1 MTRAEE
7 LVAQG
12 WQKQATTDEPRLSE
26 MTEMYAGIGFDVH
39 LEPFHPG
46 QEKGCDGCLAV
57 FPDLYKTI
65 YTRKRKEASLRRE
78 RSCTNS

>member
-1 MTRAEE
+1 MTREEE
-7 LVAQG
+7 LTSQG
-12 WQKQATTDEPRLSE
+12 WQKQATYDKPRLSE
-26 MTEMYAGIGFDVH
+26 MVAMYAEIGFEVH

-65 YTRKRKEASLRRE
+65 YTRKRVEASLRRE
-78 RSCTNS
+78 RICTSS